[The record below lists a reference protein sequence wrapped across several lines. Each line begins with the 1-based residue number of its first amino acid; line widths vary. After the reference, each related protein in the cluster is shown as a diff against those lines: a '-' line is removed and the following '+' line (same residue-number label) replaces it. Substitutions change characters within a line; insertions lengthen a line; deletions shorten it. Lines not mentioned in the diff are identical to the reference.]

1 MKTNIFLV
9 HTEYHLMLSINL
21 ILDRFIDCKNCIYYT
36 KGKRLSR
43 EFKSNNSSI
52 VFRPIFPDEFGSKT
66 LFDDMIG
73 KHPENFFYFQDNSS
87 FNCYAAYKMH
97 KKGVNVAL
105 LQDGLKPYVVWNK
118 KHEFL
123 SMVKDTVLAYKELFK
138 GRLYLSTVIPMYL
151 YRYGCDSFIDEL
163 WLTYPDKF
171 INKYNKILKQLPAFS
186 DDAISLLNSI
196 FNFDKNKFDMNSIL
210 VVGQPAESITI
221 METDINIIKYIASNF
236 QKTILYK
243 PHPLISDIHLNKIK
257 EIENVIIIKE
267 IFPVELLMI
276 QMRDTVIISR
286 HSTSMLTDNP
296 SCRYYWTHKLFP
308 KSSLTDQL
316 AIINPTSH
324 IVEVKKINEIL

>member
-1 MKTNIFLV
+1 
-9 HTEYHLMLSINL
+9 
-21 ILDRFIDCKNCIYYT
+21 
-36 KGKRLSR
+36 
-43 EFKSNNSSI
+43 
-52 VFRPIFPDEFGSKT
+52 
-66 LFDDMIG
+66 
-73 KHPENFFYFQDNSS
+73 
-87 FNCYAAYKMH
+87 MH

-163 WLTYPDKF
+163 WLTYPDMF

-243 PHPLISDIHLNKIK
+243 PHPLISGIHLNKIK

-296 SCRYYWTHKLFP
+296 SCRYYWTHKLF
-308 KSSLTDQL
+308 L
-316 AIINPTSH
+316 N
-324 IVEVKKINEIL
+324 IV